1 MWILIYIRYVYN
13 IFLFMYV
20 IYFLFI
26 FLRIIYLLICYKFI
40 GGEMMFLLFKL
51 GFNFIYNFIVIK
63 ILCLLF
69 KN

>member
-51 GFNFIYNFIVIK
+51 GFDFKWIMLFI
-63 ILCLLF
+63 ILL
-69 KN
+69 